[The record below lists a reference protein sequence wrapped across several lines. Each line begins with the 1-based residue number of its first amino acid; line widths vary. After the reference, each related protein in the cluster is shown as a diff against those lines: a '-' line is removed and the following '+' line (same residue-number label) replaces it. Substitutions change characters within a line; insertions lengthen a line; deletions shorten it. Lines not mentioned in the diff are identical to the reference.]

1 MIPNRY
7 IRFCCALLLALSV
20 PLAATAAVIVTDS
33 ELARARAGMNQE
45 PLRSYAARL
54 GENPSGNAA
63 PILYALTG
71 DERFARTARET
82 ADGDLA
88 FLRAWMPKMI
98 NIWILRSPGRVVSAL
113 LNYDMT
119 RDSGVWDDA
128 DARELH
134 DYLGLVIDHYMGE
147 GDDHLSAG
155 SFPYQTD
162 FIPADMEIWVI
173 ANMNVHRLL
182 AVALYGLVFPD
193 DRRSD
198 ELLDYTE
205 AYVERILSLGSRE
218 GGAWAENPRYA
229 GGVLQELYLIAAG
242 LKNAG
247 RRDFFTDD
255 RLMRMLRFFAESI
268 PPTGIDH
275 PHKPTMLAAA
285 DSHWWENRGAILA
298 WAAPRFGAD
307 YPDTPGNLM
316 WAWRSLGEPLAPESL
331 LFADPAITSKEPD
344 YGSYLPGMGY
354 VVFRDRFAEPDESF
368 LFATF
373 GPELGTSNKTMH
385 HQPNHGDFS
394 MIWRGWPLML
404 TRGVSSYVW
413 SRRMRDQT
421 PWSNSVVTFDGAGES
436 IVIPEEKYAGL
447 PVPPDT
453 RGLIENSPDHYAN
466 GITGYVAAGTFDYAA
481 GTVRNW
487 SIGLPAPYNRRHFL
501 YLKPDVLVMWDR
513 VRSTYPLQWNL
524 HLPAEQVTHS
534 GNRIDVRTP
543 DGVDL
548 AIDFLQDEPLDCT
561 IGWPQ
566 ESIRA
571 DWPLVMS
578 CPYGEGMFVFNAL
591 DIARQVLDGAHEGA
605 GRILQNCLNYPKPPA
620 RVGLVATDGQM
631 RAVLDR
637 FGYDYEL
644 LSYDDLGGD
653 LSRFDRIVIGHFAV
667 LVRDRDMIDHRQ
679 HLWDYVAAGGVCYW
693 GYQYAWGWLPGD
705 TWGPGY
711 FPHPLMVGEGTSIL
725 WGEGVELHH
734 PVATADDDPFWREPH
749 RIDAADW
756 LEWQVGNPD
765 SAKVMPV
772 YAVLPNTDR
781 ARNIPVWYS
790 DAWRV
795 HASVRKSYNIT
806 PPATRPRFGP
816 YRWLKVHH
824 EASEDFVAVL
834 RPRKDGIPVDE
845 PVLAGDKTDFT
856 ITQGT
861 DTWRILLGDHPGINA
876 ALTAMRFTGN
886 DRSTAV
892 EFLLVDAVAAD
903 LPGYA
908 LRFGTPTTVHYDAAS
923 GSGTIESLTDVTVT
937 LPEAL
942 IIEGDV
948 RSPTRTTARKSFE
961 LSGDAYRIDL
971 SGDMLTLTRT
981 AHLATVELL
990 NTDGEPIPWAHV
1002 SRDLPGGRT
1011 IFVGATDERGTLTVR
1026 WTGED
1031 QQRIVIRGEDF
1042 ADHEEVLKPGL
1053 TVIVLNR

>member
-1 MIPNRY
+1 MILNRH
-7 IRFCCALLLALSV
+7 IRICCALLLTLSV
-20 PLAATAAVIVTDS
+20 SLAATAAVIVTDS
-33 ELARARAGMNQE
+33 ELAAARTRIEQE
-45 PLRSYAARL
+45 PLRSYVASLKERHIVH
-54 GENPSGNAA
+54 AA
-63 PILYALTG
+63 PVLYLLTG
-71 DERFARTARET
+71 EERHAEFARTT
-82 ADGDLA
+82 TDGDLA
-88 FLRAWMPKMI
+88 FLRAWMPKMV

-119 RDSGVWDDA
+119 RDSGVWTDA
-128 DARELH
+128 DARDLR
-134 DYLGLVIDHYMGE
+134 DYLGHVIDHYMGE
-147 GDDHLSAG
+147 GTDHLSAG
-155 SFPYQTD
+155 SFPHQTD

-193 DRRSD
+193 DRRSE

-229 GGVLQELYLIAAG
+229 GGVLRELYLIAAG

-255 RLMRMLRFFAESI
+255 RFTRMLRFFAESI
-268 PPTGIDH
+268 PTPGIEH

-298 WAAPRFGAD
+298 WAAPRFRAES
-307 YPDTPGNLM
+307 PDTPGNLM
-316 WAWRSLGEPLAPESL
+316 WAWRALGEPLSPESL
-331 LFADPAITSKEPD
+331 LFADVSIPSNEPD

-354 VVFRDRFAEPDESF
+354 VVFRDNFAEPDESF

-394 MIWRGWPLML
+394 MIWRGWPIML

-421 PWSNSVVTFDGAGES
+421 PWSNSVVTYDGAGES
-436 IVIPEEKYAGL
+436 IIIPEQKYAGL

-453 RGLIENSPDHYAN
+453 RSLIEQSPDHYAN
-466 GITGYVAAGTFDYAA
+466 GVTGFVAADTFDYAA

-513 VRSTYPLQWNL
+513 VRSTYPLQWNM
-524 HLPAEQVTHS
+524 HLPAEDVTHF

-561 IGWPQ
+561 IDWPQ

-578 CPYGEGMFVFNAL
+578 CPYGKGMFVFNAL
-591 DIARQVLDGAHEGA
+591 DIARQALTDDHKGA
-605 GRILQNCLNYPKPPA
+605 GRILRNCLDYPEPPA
-620 RVGLVATDGQM
+620 RIGLVATDGQM

-637 FGYDYEL
+637 FGYDYDL
-644 LSYDDLGGD
+644 LTYDDLGGD

-679 HLWDYVAAGGVCYW
+679 HLWEYVARGGVCYW

-734 PVATADDDPFWREPH
+734 PVATDDSPIWRGPN
-749 RIDAADW
+749 RIDTEDW
-756 LEWQVGNPD
+756 LGWQVGKPD

-781 ARNIPVWYS
+781 ARNIPVWHS

-834 RPRKDGIPVDE
+834 RPRKDGVPSDE
-845 PVLAGDKTDFT
+845 PVLSGDKTDFT

-861 DTWRILLGDHPGINA
+861 DTWRILLGDHPGTSA
-876 ALTAMRFTGN
+876 AMTAMRFAGN
-886 DRSTAV
+886 DKSAAV
-892 EFLLVDAVAAD
+892 EFLLVDALAAD
-903 LPGYA
+903 IPGYP
-908 LRFGTPTTVHYDAAS
+908 LRFDLPMTVHYDASS
-923 GSGTIESLTDVTVT
+923 GTGTIETLERAGIT
-937 LPEAL
+937 LPGPMVIA
-942 IIEGDV
+942 GDV
-948 RSPTRTTARKSFE
+948 VNPGKTAARDQF
-961 LSGDAYRIDL
+961 LLTAGAYRVDVSGDT
-971 SGDMLTLTRT
+971 LTLTRT
-981 AHLATVELL
+981 AHLAKMELSDS
-990 NTDGEPIPWAHV
+990 DGDPIPWAHV
-1002 SRDLPGGRT
+1002 TRDLPGGRT
-1011 IFVGATDERGTLTVR
+1011 LFAGATDEHGNLTIR
-1026 WTGED
+1026 WTGEER
-1031 QQRIVIRGEDF
+1031 QRIVIRGEDF
-1042 ADHEEVLKPGL
+1042 DDLEHTLNPGHA
-1053 TVIVLNR
+1053 VISVSR